1 MPVSVILDC
10 LAAGMTA
17 EEIIAEY
24 PTVTVASVR
33 AAAATAAGR
42 ARSRAFFTASCYCSG
57 KVPRSSSGNAQ
68 GSLPFLQI
76 GASARRWDTYLA
88 DPPVTVQRALFAALG
103 PIARPRGYRTICQRF
118 SPANGHRHRHADISG
133 HKRISADRR

>member
-1 MPVSVILDC
+1 MMHGQAVTARNPG
-10 LAAGMTA
+10 AGQRDPGPPGRRMTA

-33 AAAATAAGR
+33 EAAATAAGQ
-42 ARSRAFFTASCYCSG
+42 ARSRAFSTASCYCSG

-76 GASARRWDTYLA
+76 GASARWWDTYLA
-88 DPPVTVQRALFAALG
+88 DLPVTVQRALFAALG

-118 SPANGHRHRHADISG
+118 SAS
-133 HKRISADRR
+133 